1 MNKILKDNEFNIEGN
16 TIYDGKKTLLVNI
29 LKTESK
35 QDDEELVSTLGSVP
49 ATLQKF
55 IISYLE
61 NHKHKTEKTLE
72 KKEQNILEN
81 AEKRGYSRGFSEGKK
96 EADRLT
102 EEGIKNILKAAGSIE
117 KFKNELYRDVKRD
130 VIDLSLNI
138 AKAIIK
144 SEVETNRDLIMRIIA
159 DAIDKAGDTVNFTI
173 YLNSADYG
181 TLNKNPDAIKNFTA
195 KESNIEFLPDRNISQ
210 GDVIIKTDFGEIDAR
225 IETQIEQIKKIFTKV
240 APG

>member
-16 TIYDGKKTLLVNI
+16 ALYDGKKTLLVNI

-35 QDDEELVSTLGSVP
+35 KDDEELVTALESVP
-49 ATLQKF
+49 VTLQRF
-55 IISYLE
+55 VISYLE
-61 NHKHKTEKTLE
+61 NYKHKTEKILE
-72 KKEQNILEN
+72 EKERGILEN
-81 AEKRGYSRGFSEGKK
+81 AEKRGYSRGFNEGKK
-96 EADRLT
+96 EAARLT
-102 EEGIKNILKAAGSIE
+102 EEGIKGILKAADSIE
-117 KFKNELYRDVKRD
+117 KFKNELYRDVKQD

-144 SEVETNRDLIMRIIA
+144 SEVETNRDLILRIIA
-159 DAIDKAGDTVNFTI
+159 DAIDKAEDTVNFTI

-181 TLNKNPDAIKNFTA
+181 TLNKDPDAIKNFTA

-240 APG
+240 APC